1 MNALTLQSRAVQT
14 TAFSPKLQH
23 AVRLLQMSS
32 LEFARALHDEAQ
44 SNPFLEIDEATDQHA
59 PADQAEAS
67 DGRHEDNL
75 WAAEYEGAMGRQGP
89 SSTAGE
95 DGLTALQGLAVP
107 ISLRDHLH
115 AQLGTRRLTARER
128 VCAQT
133 VADAIDDDGY
143 LRVSLDELAVVLGE
157 SGSQLRAELE
167 RALAHVQACDPCG
180 VGARTV
186 SECLCLQLAQAPASA
201 CRDLCIR
208 LVTEHLQLL
217 ASHNLQRLCK
227 AAGASL
233 EEAQEAVQCI
243 RRLNAHPGWQYG
255 GEVAQAITPDVTVR
269 KHKGVWA
276 TKLNASALPRVQL
289 NHLYAALADKDR
301 GSLNPET
308 AGCLEQARWTVSNV
322 NQRLMTILQIAR
334 AIVARQTLFFDYGP
348 LAMKPLGLKEI
359 ADEVGVHPS
368 TVSRTV
374 RNKYMATPWGVMEM
388 RRFFSRGMEH
398 STGRSSAPTAL
409 KELLSEM
416 IGSECSD
423 APLSDA
429 ELTRLLSQQG
439 FSIARRTVTKY
450 RQGLGV
456 EAVDRRRSGWGKL
469 MSSSSSSSPSS
480 LRQSA
485 GGEAETARQAAT

>member
-1 MNALTLQSRAVQT
+1 MNALTLQARAVQT

-32 LEFARALHDEAQ
+32 LEFARCLHDEAQ
-44 SNPFLEIDEATDQHA
+44 SNPFLEVEEAPDEHA
-59 PADQAEAS
+59 CEDIARAP
-67 DGRHEDNL
+67 DGRDDDSL
-75 WAAEYEGAMGRQGP
+75 WAAEYEGAMGRQNPAP
-89 SSTAGE
+89 SAGE
-95 DGLTALQGLAVP
+95 DALDALQGLAVP
-107 ISLRDHLH
+107 VSLRDHLH

-128 VCAQT
+128 VCAQA
-133 VADAIDDDGY
+133 VADAVDEDGY
-143 LRVSLDELAVVLGE
+143 LRVSLEELAVVLGE

-208 LVTEHLQLL
+208 LATEHLELL
-217 ASHNLQRLCK
+217 ASRNLQRLSK
-227 AAGASL
+227 AVGASL
-233 EEAQEAVQCI
+233 EETREAVQRI
-243 RRLNAHPGWQYG
+243 RRLNAHPGWQHG
-255 GEVAQAITPDVTVR
+255 GEVAAAVTPDVTVR

-289 NHLYAALADKDR
+289 NHLYAALADSDR
-301 GSLNPET
+301 ASLNPQM

-322 NQRLMTILQIAR
+322 NQRLVTILQIAR
-334 AIVARQTLFFDYGP
+334 AIVSRQTLFLEYGP
-348 LAMKPLGLKEI
+348 LAMKPLGLREI

-374 RNKYMATPWGVMEM
+374 RNKYMATPWGMMEL

-398 STGRSSAPTAL
+398 STGRSSAPAAL

-416 IGSECSD
+416 IGAESTQ

-429 ELTRLLSQQG
+429 ELTRLLAQQG

-456 EAVDRRRSGWGKL
+456 DPVERRRSGWNQ
-469 MSSSSSSSPSS
+469 M
-480 LRQSA
+480 
-485 GGEAETARQAAT
+485 